1 MNYQATKIFLK
12 SGRIVVLCLY
22 LLFVLFPIY
31 WMVATSFK
39 HNTEIINAQELTYFP
54 QKFTAEN
61 YNQLFSMYDYGNM
74 LKNSIIVSLSSAF
87 CITMLSIFGGYGLAR
102 YQFKTK
108 TLFLLFFLVT
118 QMIPGIL
125 VIIPLYVI
133 FSKINLVNTRLSL
146 FIFYLVSNLPFC
158 AITMRSFFER
168 IPYTLEEA
176 ATVDGCT
183 KLQTLRKI
191 VLPVMFPG
199 IVAVF
204 VFAFIGIVS
213 WEFNKLVSSII
224 FVACATFQVLLVAED
239 LLFRSPEEIATIQK
253 ILSDYRKY
261 NLEVFT
267 VVTKIVIKNTTN
279 EDLVTD
285 INRLLNIK
293 REILDIESNINL
305 KESKRLIK
313 RATKEVELYMKQ
325 LNTNIY
331 GEQQ

>member
-87 CITMLSIFGGYGLAR
+87 CITMLSISGGYGLAR

-168 IPYTLEEA
+168 IPDTLEEA

-204 VFAFIGIVS
+204 VFAFIGAWNELIAGT
-213 WEFNKLVSSII
+213 I
-224 FVACATFQVLLVAED
+224 FINTPNYWTIPIGLKSLIGKYDVKWGVLMAGGVLA
-239 LLFRSPEEIATIQK
+239 LLPTAIMFAIMQK
-253 ILSDYRKY
+253 
-261 NLEVFT
+261 F
-267 VVTKIVIKNTTN
+267 VVEGLTAGAV
-279 EDLVTD
+279 
-285 INRLLNIK
+285 
-293 REILDIESNINL
+293 
-305 KESKRLIK
+305 KE
-313 RATKEVELYMKQ
+313 
-325 LNTNIY
+325 
-331 GEQQ
+331 

>member
-204 VFAFIGIVS
+204 VFAFIGAWNELIAGT
-213 WEFNKLVSSII
+213 I
-224 FVACATFQVLLVAED
+224 FINTPNYWTIPIGLKSLIGKYDVKWGVLMAGGVLA
-239 LLFRSPEEIATIQK
+239 LLPTAIMFAIMQK
-253 ILSDYRKY
+253 
-261 NLEVFT
+261 F
-267 VVTKIVIKNTTN
+267 VVEGLTAGAV
-279 EDLVTD
+279 
-285 INRLLNIK
+285 
-293 REILDIESNINL
+293 
-305 KESKRLIK
+305 KE
-313 RATKEVELYMKQ
+313 
-325 LNTNIY
+325 
-331 GEQQ
+331 

>member
-31 WMVATSFK
+31 WMIATSFK

-87 CITMLSIFGGYGLAR
+87 CITMLSISGGYGLAR

-204 VFAFIGIVS
+204 VFAFIGAWNELIAGT
-213 WEFNKLVSSII
+213 I
-224 FVACATFQVLLVAED
+224 FINTPNYWTIPIGLKSLIGKYDVKWGVLMAGGVLA
-239 LLFRSPEEIATIQK
+239 LLPTAIMFAIMQK
-253 ILSDYRKY
+253 
-261 NLEVFT
+261 F
-267 VVTKIVIKNTTN
+267 VVEGLTAGAV
-279 EDLVTD
+279 
-285 INRLLNIK
+285 
-293 REILDIESNINL
+293 
-305 KESKRLIK
+305 KE
-313 RATKEVELYMKQ
+313 
-325 LNTNIY
+325 
-331 GEQQ
+331 